1 MDENR
6 RLSDLTRMLL
16 SSSSFSNFLEHLS
29 TNPAAPTAAQV
40 AQAQR
45 AEQRR
50 EEPRQAPKDINPYVA
65 AQQAQPPTNMVMVPE
80 QTMEFSMLNI
90 NNSNEAAFN
99 YQPQVFSVVETPE
112 IPEIDMA
119 ALSGK
124 GPDSLSFETE
134 QGKVEIPVAEAP
146 VLLESAKPE
155 MPETPAPAP
164 SSATVVADLDSD
176 IFDDETATP
185 IKSENPESADLF
197 AGVQLEKAFA
207 RYVLVDASDEEAV
220 SNSAMMRVQRI
231 TASIEAT
238 MNRLERLTAGL

>member
-29 TNPAAPTAAQV
+29 TNPAAPPAQAAQPP
-40 AQAQR
+40 QR
-45 AEQRR
+45 VEQRR
-50 EEPRQAPKDINPYVA
+50 EEPRQAPKDVNPYAA
-65 AQQAQPPTNMVMVPE
+65 AQQTQPPANMVMVPE

-90 NNSNEAAFN
+90 NNSNEGAFN
-99 YQPQVFSVVETPE
+99 YQPQVFSVVEMPE
-112 IPEIDMA
+112 MPEIDVA

-124 GPDSLSFETE
+124 GCDSLPLESE

-164 SSATVVADLDSD
+164 SAESAVADLDSD
-176 IFDDETATP
+176 IFDDENVTP
-185 IKSENPESADLF
+185 TKPENLESADLF
-197 AGVQLEKAFA
+197 AGVPPEKVFA

-220 SNSAMMRVQRI
+220 SNNAMMRVQRI